1 MSAALARD
9 EIYIITL
16 SCNIT
21 RNILILLRAKAADI
35 ILLFESY
42 EKLCNLFIVFDYII
56 EYDRK
61 LKSLFSFESR
71 ENVHYQE
78 IYALLCSIW

>member
-1 MSAALARD
+1 MSAALARN

-35 ILLFESY
+35 ILLF
-42 EKLCNLFIVFDYII
+42 KAMRNCAIFL
-56 EYDRK
+56 
-61 LKSLFSFESR
+61 SFLTILSNMT
-71 ENVHYQE
+71 EN
-78 IYALLCSIW
+78 